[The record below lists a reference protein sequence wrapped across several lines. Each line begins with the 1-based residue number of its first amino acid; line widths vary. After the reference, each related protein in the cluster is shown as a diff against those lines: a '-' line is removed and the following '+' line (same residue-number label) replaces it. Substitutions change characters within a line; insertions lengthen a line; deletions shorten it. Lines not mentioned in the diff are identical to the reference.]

1 MADIV
6 DRRTRSRMMAAIR
19 GRDTAPEL
27 ALRRTLHA
35 MGFRYRLHSR
45 KLRGRPD
52 IVLPRYRAVVF
63 VHGCFW
69 HRHEG
74 CRYAT
79 TPATRP
85 GFWKAK
91 FAANV
96 ARDADVRSA
105 LIRDGWRVATVW
117 ECALRREVSMA
128 SSSSRLF
135 SWLHSASEHI
145 EID

>member
-1 MADIV
+1 
-6 DRRTRSRMMAAIR
+6 
-19 GRDTAPEL
+19 
-27 ALRRTLHA
+27 

-117 ECALRREVSMA
+117 ECKLRDGSCRLSSGA
-128 SSSSRLF
+128 SLA
-135 SWLHSASEHI
+135 SWLRSNGDEL
-145 EID
+145 EVG